1 MPNYENQQK
10 EKKMKQKHPCHSSH
24 FIFAYVRHS
33 SDRLR
38 QQRGRAGGGET
49 QSDVQ
54 AEEQTEPSAAEFLKE
69 DGTADIQ
76 ALQAINAEVYAWLE
90 ITGTD
95 ISFPIR
101 SLRTSA
107 YLVITYMGM
116 RMRIAAFIRNITTI
130 RILEIP
136 IP

>member
-10 EKKMKQKHPCHSSH
+10 EKKMKQKKHKSLLHSSSLY
-24 FIFAYVRHS
+24 ILLMFAILLTGCGS
-33 SDRLR
+33 KGEE
-38 QQRGRAGGGET
+38 QGET

-54 AEEQTEPSAAEFLKE
+54 AEEQTEPSAEFLKE

-95 ISFPIR
+95 ISFPI
-101 SLRTSA
+101 LQPA
-107 YLVITYMGM
+107 EDEYFYLSH
-116 RMRIAAFIRNITTI
+116 NIYG
-130 RILEIP
+130 RG
-136 IP
+136 